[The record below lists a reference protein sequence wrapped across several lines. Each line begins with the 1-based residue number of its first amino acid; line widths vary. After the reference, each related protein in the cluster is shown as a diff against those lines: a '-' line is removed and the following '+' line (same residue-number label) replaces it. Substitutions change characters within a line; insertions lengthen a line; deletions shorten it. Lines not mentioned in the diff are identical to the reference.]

1 MQTTNSP
8 QSHVL
13 GSGELQVKGVY
24 VDDRQMSHQAPR
36 LLDSNSDSGSGF
48 GSDYDSG
55 CGCGSVATGGGCVC
69 VCVWNEV
76 CRVVVSACLAVIV
89 CLFICSLCFRACFT
103 SPSSV
108 TNNNNSNKNTRR
120 ESTLN
125 NVRSYIVASG
135 KRSQRRRSREG
146 RQAGSFFGSLPS
158 WQVVP
163 NNNNNSNVTSQFA
176 SNPLAKGQPRQGDG
190 VERGKGV
197 VGFLFSPM
205 SLTIKPLVNQ
215 PFFSGSFFSP
225 EHSSIRQELITQLV
239 RVWRHLQL
247 VSSVEFQFRQKL
259 QFSGEKRHTKNPR

>member
-1 MQTTNSP
+1 M
-8 QSHVL
+8 
-13 GSGELQVKGVY
+13 
-24 VDDRQMSHQAPR
+24 
-36 LLDSNSDSGSGF
+36 
-48 GSDYDSG
+48 
-55 CGCGSVATGGGCVC
+55 
-69 VCVWNEV
+69 
-76 CRVVVSACLAVIV
+76 IV

-135 KRSQRRRSREG
+135 KRSQRRRCHGG

-163 NNNNNSNVTSQFA
+163 NNNNNKSNVTSQFA

-190 VERGKGV
+190 VEV

-215 PFFSGSFFSP
+215 PFFLGPFSP
-225 EHSSIRQELITQLV
+225 RNTHQL
-239 RVWRHLQL
+239 
-247 VSSVEFQFRQKL
+247 
-259 QFSGEKRHTKNPR
+259 GKN